1 MRHYQ
6 SVIYRIL
13 GVLLALLPTYA
24 LSQINIGGHIASYD
38 HLTQTWLATIPEE
51 MFGQDNQLSVQL
63 DDGYAQMII
72 GQDTILPAT
81 NRQHLFKTICADSAY
96 VTTVTNTIG
105 EVITGHIQFTFLPI
119 VRLQGEFGYD
129 YQEGTVTIATPD
141 LTKDNIYSAKV
152 KWRGGT
158 TNLPD
163 RHKRN
168 YKIKFNDD
176 VELFG
181 MRSDNNW
188 MLDAGQPD
196 VFRMRNRIAM
206 DLWNDMARKPY
217 YADKK
222 PKARNGVS
230 GTMVEVFLDDEY
242 RGIYNFSEFIDR
254 KQLKL
259 KKVDE
264 ETGEIHGCL
273 YKGVS
278 WDHTQMFSLLDQYD
292 NTQETLYG
300 FEVKYPELN
309 DCDTTDWKPF
319 VDINNFIIQ
328 CSDKE
333 FETYVSDLFDLD
345 VLLDYSLFASIV
357 NAVDNSGKNMYWA
370 IYDKAIEQKL
380 TLTPWDLDA
389 TFGQRWGT
397 LLTDGE
403 VNHAA
408 PDYMTDVDV
417 MVFFRLYKNNVL
429 NFNNQLN
436 ERYQELH
443 QPGGV
448 LSTDSII
455 SRFTQYYQAIT
466 KSGAG
471 RRETAKWSGDSDMWG
486 DTIDFDKEYA
496 YICDW
501 ITRHMSI
508 IDQTTF
514 PLYYNQDFFDK
525 LSIGVNQITRQHDR
539 AVYDLRGR
547 KISSG
552 SNLKRG
558 IYIQNGK
565 KYVIH

>member
-1 MRHYQ
+1 MRHCR
-6 SVIYRIL
+6 SVIHYAL
-13 GVLLALLPTYA
+13 AVLLALLPTYA
-24 LSQINIGGHIASYD
+24 LSQITIGGHIAPYD
-38 HLTQTWLATIPEE
+38 YVTQTWLATIPENT
-51 MFGQDNQLSVQL
+51 FNQDNLLNVRVAGDCS
-63 DDGYAQMII
+63 QMII
-72 GQDTILPAT
+72 GQDTILPGT
-81 NRQHLFKTICADSAY
+81 NSQHLFKKICADSAY
-96 VTTVTNTIG
+96 VATVTNTLG

-129 YQEGTVTIATPD
+129 YQEGTVTIASPD
-141 LTKDNIYSAKV
+141 VTKDNSYTAKV

-158 TNLPD
+158 TNVPGK
-163 RHKRN
+163 HKRN

-176 VELFG
+176 VALFG

-206 DLWNDMARKPY
+206 DLWNDMARQPY
-217 YADKK
+217 YAYKK

-273 YKGVS
+273 YKGIS
-278 WDHTQMFSLLDQYD
+278 WDHTQMFKLLDQYD
-292 NTQETLYG
+292 NKLDTLYG
-300 FEVKYPELN
+300 YEVKYPDLN
-309 DCDTTDWKPF
+309 DCDTTDWKPL

-328 CSDKE
+328 CSDHE

-345 VLLDYSLFASIV
+345 VLVDYSLFAGIV

-397 LLTDGE
+397 LLTEGNQ
-403 VNHAA
+403 NHAS
-408 PDYMTDVDV
+408 PEYMTDVDV
-417 MVFFRLYKNNVL
+417 LVFYRLYKNNVL
-429 NFNNQLN
+429 NFNDQLN
-436 ERYQELH
+436 ERYQQLH

-455 SRFTQYYQAIT
+455 GRFTQYYQAIT
-466 KSGAG
+466 KSGAA
-471 RRETAKWSGDSDMWG
+471 RRETAKWSGDSDVWG
-486 DTIDFDKEYA
+486 DTIDFDEEYA

-501 ITRHMSI
+501 IRQHISM

-525 LSIGVNQITRQHDR
+525 MESVNQVTMQQDR
-539 AVYDLRGR
+539 AIYDLRGR
-547 KISSG
+547 KIASG

-565 KYVIH
+565 KYVVR